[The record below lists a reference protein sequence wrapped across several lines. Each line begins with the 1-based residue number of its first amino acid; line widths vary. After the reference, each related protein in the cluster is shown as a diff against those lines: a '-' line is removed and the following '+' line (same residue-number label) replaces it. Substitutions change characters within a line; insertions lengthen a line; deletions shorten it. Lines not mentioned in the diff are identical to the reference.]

1 MKTHRLISPL
11 SVVSSLVVCGLVVLL
26 AGCTYTG
33 KQTPLQPGDA
43 IIFKRDGLRRAQE
56 FRHDSGNDPGL
67 TNRVVNITVPT
78 TVITP

>member
-1 MKTHRLISPL
+1 MKTCFRFLAFPL
-11 SVVSSLVVCGLVVLL
+11 SAFLFAGC

-43 IIFKRDGLRRAQE
+43 IIFKLDGLRRAQE